1 MLQISNFN
9 ITYIH
14 LCVTY
19 IYIYR
24 YIYIYSKIDKYNHPS
39 LICFNV
45 L

>member
-14 LCVTY
+14 LCVT
-19 IYIYR
+19 YIYR